1 VVSLDSCTTLLDLA
15 ANERSSSVKRP
26 KDGESD
32 MKPQAYLQ
40 MEWTEFVPPDSVTV
54 AVTSVLRL
62 PKATEIQTTTTLSKD
77 SSLGYLEVMR
87 HPEATEAKLKTHECD
102 ASSADTTR

>member
-1 VVSLDSCTTLLDLA
+1 MNEA
-15 ANERSSSVKRP
+15 ALSTRP
-26 KDGESD
+26 KDGESG
-32 MKPQAYLQ
+32 MTLSAYLQ

-77 SSLGYLEVMR
+77 SSLGYLEVKR
-87 HPEATEAKLKTHECD
+87 HPEATEAKLKTHECE
-102 ASSADTTR
+102 ASSADTTC

>member
-26 KDGESD
+26 KDGESG
-32 MKPQAYLQ
+32 MKPSAYLQ

-77 SSLGYLEVMR
+77 SSLGYLAVKR
-87 HPEATEAKLKTHECD
+87 HPEATEAKLKTHECE
-102 ASSADTTR
+102 ASSADTTC